1 MMQTRDNTKH
11 MGCGKMLLIF
21 LVIAILLSAVCA
33 IISINFY
40 DCDAM
45 MAKSA
50 SGRIL
55 DSEWPEYRERCLR

>member
-1 MMQTRDNTKH
+1 MQTKDKSQN
-11 MGCGKMLLIF
+11 MGCGKILLIV
-21 LVIAILLSAVCA
+21 LAVTILLSVIFAV
-33 IISINFY
+33 ISVNFY